1 MVSLRSQIGE
11 LMVVDV
17 MYFGNYD
24 FMGCTIMRVCALN
37 SILKTMYDLSCADTM
52 YVFILITVV
61 IIIVVVVQGNYFLAL
76 SNEHVQ
82 GA

>member
-61 IIIVVVVQGNYFLAL
+61 VQGNYFLAL

>member
-24 FMGCTIMRVCALN
+24 FMGRTIMRVCALN

-61 IIIVVVVQGNYFLAL
+61 VQGNYFLAL